1 MRRILFIFTLLIIF
15 LPFEGVK
22 AACSG
27 SDCCTISSGVVTAP
41 DNDACMIQPSTYGI
55 TLYDKYLC
63 TAAITAPTTSSNAD
77 LSNCVRTF
85 QSSAG
90 SVVRIEGISD
100 QATFTDGTFTRPPP
114 GVYTHGI
121 MVFKNVF
128 LVKLDIE
135 FDTAVTGNKSGT
147 GVYCHTVADTRYED
161 DGQAV
166 ICSATDGT
174 APGELGAGLASFDG
188 RSSFT
193 ATAEATNLNGTGA
206 DMKAWLLDSD
216 GNLAATRAESE
227 SGAKLMGQAT
237 FATPV
242 VVTEMTSGFDMSF
255 QINQGATIWDE
266 DGGVGDYSIG
276 VGSGPFMVI
285 ITPLNY

>member
-1 MRRILFIFTLLIIF
+1 MKRILFSFILLIGLI
-15 LPFEGVK
+15 PTENVK

-63 TAAITAPTTSSNAD
+63 TAEITAPTTSSNAD

-85 QSSAG
+85 QSTAG
-90 SVVRIEGISD
+90 SVVRITSTSD
-100 QATFTDGTFTRPPP
+100 QATFSDGVFTRPPP
-114 GVYTHGI
+114 GVYTHGV

-128 LVKLDIE
+128 LVKLDLE
-135 FDTAVTGNKSGT
+135 FNTSVDGNNSGT
-147 GVYCHTVADTRYED
+147 GVYCHTVAETRYED

-166 ICSATDGT
+166 TCSATDGT
-174 APGELGAGLASFDG
+174 EPGELGAGLASFEG
-188 RSSFT
+188 RSSFE
-193 ATAEATNLNGTGA
+193 ASAEATNLNGTGA

-216 GNLAATRAESE
+216 SNLAASRAEAE
-227 SGAKLMGQAT
+227 SGAKLLGQAT

-242 VVTEMTSGFDMSF
+242 VVTEMTQGFNMAF